1 VSPIAGAEGLREGCF
16 AANRGSVLLGA
27 NLSRVRGRLQFIAA
41 RALAIMAAAWLCAC
55 GGGSSISGSSLL
67 NTSIFSGSSTLVLAP
82 IVGPPP
88 NVASEMTSALVA
100 AGKERKLNIVTSGS
114 GDFNMRGYLAASS
127 EKKGARLSYIWDIT
141 DSKGA
146 RVARFSGEEAIAS
159 RPNADPWSGVD
170 SGAIR
175 SIAGKSTSQIAA
187 GMPRRGVLS
196 TGVSSASPESP
207 PSGASTTTA
216 AAPASAAAPAPK
228 GPVMAQV
235 PYVTG
240 APGDGRSSLTAAIK
254 KKLYAGGVKLAGGS
268 ESAGRNVYTVKGV
281 VSVKDAGGG
290 KETIK
295 IDWQVI
301 DPNGRSL
308 GNVTQQNTIPKGSL
322 SGPWGAIADAAA
334 GAAASGIIKLL
345 PKT

>member
-1 VSPIAGAEGLREGCF
+1 LDAD
-16 AANRGSVLLGA
+16 
-27 NLSRVRGRLQFIAA
+27 LSRVRGRLQFIAA
-41 RALAIMAAAWLCAC
+41 RALAIVAAGWLCAC

-88 NVASEMTSALVA
+88 NVASEMTTALIA

-127 EKKGARLSYIWDIT
+127 EKKGARVSYIWDIT

-159 RPNADPWSGVD
+159 RSSSDPWSGVD

-196 TGVSSASPESP
+196 GGVSSASESAP
-207 PSGASTTTA
+207 AGGSTTPAATPAPA
-216 AAPASAAAPAPK
+216 AAPAAK

-254 KKLYAGGVKLAGGS
+254 KRLYAGGVKLAGGS

-334 GAAASGIIKLL
+334 GAAANGIIKLL